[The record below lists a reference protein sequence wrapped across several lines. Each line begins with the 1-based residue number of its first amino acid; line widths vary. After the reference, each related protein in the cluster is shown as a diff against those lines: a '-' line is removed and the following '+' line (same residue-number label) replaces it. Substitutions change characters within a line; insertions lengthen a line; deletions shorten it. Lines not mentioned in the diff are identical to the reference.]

1 MREKLAVTNWFP
13 VQIVVTNEL
22 DWDIHGWLKAF
33 SPNLK
38 KDDFR
43 KLLDKRNHTTDKAY
57 RNLIDFVL
65 EVSFDANKKC

>member
-1 MREKLAVTNWFP
+1 MREKLVVTNWFP

-43 KLLDKRNHTTDKAY
+43 KLLDKKESHNRQSGQGTDRFCSGSK
-57 RNLIDFVL
+57 F
-65 EVSFDANKKC
+65 